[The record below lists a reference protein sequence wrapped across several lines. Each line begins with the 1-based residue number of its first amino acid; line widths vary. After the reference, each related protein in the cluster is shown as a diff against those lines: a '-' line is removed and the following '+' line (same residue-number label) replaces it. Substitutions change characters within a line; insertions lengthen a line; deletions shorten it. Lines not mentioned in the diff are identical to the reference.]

1 VEHRLADDRY
11 GVFVIALPEP
21 LRSDVAA
28 LRERFDPV
36 SAALAPPHITVTQP
50 LAAAPNDIA
59 RADLG
64 AVIAEIAPF
73 DVHVGPA
80 AAFAGSSV
88 VYLAVEPAD
97 AVLALRSAAHRTGLF
112 RLDMPLSEGFV
123 PHVTVREWAGQ
134 GDAGD
139 FPNEIVI
146 READAALAPTSFRC
160 EALELW
166 IPGTDGRFAAVDRVA
181 LAGS

>member
-1 VEHRLADDRY
+1 VDERTARHRF
-11 GVFVIALPEP
+11 GIFVIALPEP
-21 LRSDVAA
+21 LRGDIAA

-64 AVIAEIAPF
+64 ALLAEIAPF
-73 DVHVGPA
+73 EVRVGPA

-88 VYLAVEPAD
+88 VYLSVEPAD

-112 RLDMPLSEGFV
+112 RTDLPFTEGFV
-123 PHVTVREWAGQ
+123 PHVTIRETAGD
-134 GDAGD
+134 GDAGG

-146 READAALAPTSFRC
+146 RETDAAVAPTSFRC
-160 EALELW
+160 DAVELW
-166 IPGTDGRFAAVDRVA
+166 VPDRDGRFASADRVV